1 MWIMMM
7 LCKYTK
13 MATRY
18 GSILY
23 LSIFSPISMRFPNV
37 CRYART
43 RRAINGL

>member
-18 GSILY
+18 GSILC
-23 LSIFSPISMRFPNV
+23 LSMLSPISMRLPNV

-43 RRAINGL
+43 RRVINCL